1 MHASRLAPAVL
12 AISMMTATL
21 AACAPTTSATT
32 SEAVAGASAASPREC
47 FFTRNVN
54 GFSAPNDQTLYLRVG
69 VRDVYE
75 MALFAPCPEIDW
87 THQLAVVSRSGS
99 SVCRGSDATIISPGP
114 LGAQRCMVRAVRKLT
129 PAEVEALPRGARP

>member
-1 MHASRLAPAVL
+1 MPVSRLTPAFVAFSL
-12 AISMMTATL
+12 ATVAL
-21 AACAPTTSATT
+21 GACAPTSAGGN
-32 SEAVAGASAASPREC
+32 AAGSAELASGPRDC
-47 FFTRNVN
+47 FFTRNVT

-87 THQLAVVSRSGS
+87 THQLGVVSRSGS

-114 LGAQRCMVRAVRKLT
+114 LGTQRCMVRAVRKLT
-129 PAEVEALPRGARP
+129 PAEVEALPRGSRP